1 MLKYPNLQY
10 FYSDDDF
17 EPLSPESSE
26 PPAEKA
32 PLLPEIP
39 PLLEPEEMA
48 PSPQPEESPVPQTPQ
63 PQGELEEPVKPQPK
77 ENPYDFKRFEDICK
91 KIKELLKQKDQ
102 LNDSQQP
109 EAGDESEKP
118 EQKTDKAKATAR
130 IEKALAEFNTNYNI
144 PPNFTLKNP
153 ASNNKPI
160 SQLKILPDK
169 EELKNNLCNVVDYFT
184 QEPKPDKY
192 PVPDNNESENL
203 NIIYEKLVEFY
214 ETLSGAVRVIVRVKD
229 YQQPTDDIMIEKNDM
244 YIELQDPL
252 VVSKRKFGPFY
263 RVVDGQ
269 KQNKDITEIIDP
281 ERVVGSLINGK
292 NVLIFT
298 YGYSGSGKTY
308 TLFGKDST
316 QGVLQIIIDNIRKTP
331 GASLSL
337 QSIAK
342 HYGYLDVNKNK
353 QPVFK
358 EMVEHMKSCDEDSC
372 TVDNIYTN
380 IQKFVG
386 DSSNKSIDSFIKSTV
401 NNPESSR
408 GYVFIK
414 FKVGESDLTFV
425 DMAGS
430 EDPYDLLIKLLPT
443 YYIPSKS
450 NDTHFLTHNMARN
463 KDVIFADV
471 FDKAKNFLSQFTD
484 QINSI
489 TFAIG
494 STKTTNEA
502 VFKMHQKLVQCFFN
516 KISDFGQ
523 CRPESLTDDRNL
535 MLMKAGASD
544 FRGFFM
550 KLEYHKGVA
559 KYLEDNFKYLKA
571 DAIEQILNYMK
582 KEKRAKP
589 FQVKYNTEDKNRW
602 KSLYDIINVYKTT
615 INTTITDKNLTDK
628 NLFVSITK
636 IPEKTSTLP
645 EVMQV
650 GLTDCP
656 EVFNVWAAYIICG
669 KIDTLLQD
677 FNDSDFHDMALY
689 GKMNDVTNQTAS
701 NFLLEV
707 ETEMYHQFYAD
718 KGKNVKTITLLA
730 YIMYVLRV
738 MVSNNDKKFEIPTIK
753 NPKIYGVRYF
763 KFNTTFFCMEASKP
777 NDMSRN
783 TLDEYFNRKKIYNQD
798 HENNIQEF
806 EQAYLERIIKEA
818 FYINQAN
825 TDLVNYFKSRMND
838 EDFTPKPI
846 TQQAC
851 PLGFDKL
858 LLESYDPNLCV
869 SEQGEQESK
878 YVTNIT
884 RHIENNNNKT
894 KNIMICTVRSE
905 QNIKFRLGAIKTL
918 DLVKDL
924 KST

>member
-1 MLKYPNLQY
+1 
-10 FYSDDDF
+10 
-17 EPLSPESSE
+17 
-26 PPAEKA
+26 
-32 PLLPEIP
+32 
-39 PLLEPEEMA
+39 
-48 PSPQPEESPVPQTPQ
+48 
-63 PQGELEEPVKPQPK
+63 
-77 ENPYDFKRFEDICK
+77 
-91 KIKELLKQKDQ
+91 
-102 LNDSQQP
+102 
-109 EAGDESEKP
+109 
-118 EQKTDKAKATAR
+118 
-130 IEKALAEFNTNYNI
+130 
-144 PPNFTLKNP
+144 
-153 ASNNKPI
+153 
-160 SQLKILPDK
+160 
-169 EELKNNLCNVVDYFT
+169 
-184 QEPKPDKY
+184 
-192 PVPDNNESENL
+192 
-203 NIIYEKLVEFY
+203 
-214 ETLSGAVRVIVRVKD
+214 
-229 YQQPTDDIMIEKNDM
+229 
-244 YIELQDPL
+244 
-252 VVSKRKFGPFY
+252 
-263 RVVDGQ
+263 
-269 KQNKDITEIIDP
+269 
-281 ERVVGSLINGK
+281 
-292 NVLIFT
+292 
-298 YGYSGSGKTY
+298 
-308 TLFGKDST
+308 
-316 QGVLQIIIDNIRKTP
+316 
-331 GASLSL
+331 
-337 QSIAK
+337 
-342 HYGYLDVNKNK
+342 
-353 QPVFK
+353 
-358 EMVEHMKSCDEDSC
+358 
-372 TVDNIYTN
+372 
-380 IQKFVG
+380 
-386 DSSNKSIDSFIKSTV
+386 
-401 NNPESSR
+401 
-408 GYVFIK
+408 
-414 FKVGESDLTFV
+414 
-425 DMAGS
+425 MAGS